1 MDRRTVGATAR
12 EAWAA
17 NVTEDSTPTCARCS
31 RPMRHETALVCGRC
45 GSELR
50 ALLARTA
57 KLAEDV
63 ETTVARLDHITRTG
77 SGQQEPGVDDGW
89 WKGADALEAWP
100 LPVNLDAARAY
111 QAAYGELTTW
121 ARHCC
126 ETRGIFYVGEANLE
140 TVCAFLAGQ
149 VDWARFR
156 DEADEAFKA
165 IGDAC
170 RRIERI
176 VDRGPER
183 LVVGRCPCGT
193 WLYAITGADDV
204 KCDGCGTSYDVQA
217 SRADL
222 REQLKDSLM
231 TAAEAAR
238 MVAHTGLDVPNYRI
252 RKLLWTWTQRGRL
265 QARGEVNGDPT
276 YRFGDALDLLLEAYA
291 KLSPA

>member
-1 MDRRTVGATAR
+1 MTD
-12 EAWAA
+12 EA
-17 NVTEDSTPTCARCS
+17 TPTCARCS
-31 RPMRHETALVCGRC
+31 RPMRHEVALVCGRC

-57 KLAEDV
+57 KLADEI
-63 ETTVARLDHITRTG
+63 ETTVARLDRITRTG
-77 SGQQEPGVDDGW
+77 SGRPDDLGW
-89 WKGADALEAWP
+89 WRADTDLDPRRPGTNLAMRVMTERSALE
-100 LPVNLDAARAY
+100 PVAMPSNLDAAT
-111 QAAYGELTTW
+111 AYGAAHGELVTW

-149 VDWARFR
+149 VDWLRHR
-156 DEADEAFKA
+156 DEGDEAANA
-165 IGDAC
+165 IEAAC

-291 KLSPA
+291 KLTPA